1 MNDVRN
7 FMDRVRSPIRNQF
20 DRVRG
25 RSAFH
30 FRLMCWAYGPQ
41 FREWCRFHPCEDF
54 AERDELYR
62 FLLDREGLDGPIDY
76 LEFGVSAGSSLRWW
90 VENSRHSDSTFV
102 GFDSFEGLPEDW
114 GNWPKGSFSTDG
126 RIPDIVD
133 SRCNFVKGL
142 FHESVPS
149 WLTHREF
156 TRRVVV
162 HLDAD
167 LYTSTLMVLTQ
178 LLPKLKQDDILIFDQ
193 FASYLDEY
201 RAFIDAT
208 QAYGRSFVPIGRTGE
223 FGRVAMKA
231 T

>member
-1 MNDVRN
+1 LWAGRN
-7 FMDRVRSPIRNQF
+7 PTSAPIADCHKKIGHHDRQAARNPVQNEE
-20 DRVRG
+20 DR
-25 RSAFH
+25 H
-30 FRLMCWAYGPQ
+30 F
-41 FREWCRFHPCEDF
+41 
-54 AERDELYR
+54 
-62 FLLDREGLDGPIDY
+62 I

-90 VENSRHSDSTFV
+90 VENSRHSDPTFV
-102 GFDSFEGLPEDW
+102 GFDSFEGLPEDR
-114 GNWPKGSFSTDG
+114 GNWPKGSFSIDG

-156 TRRVVV
+156 TRRAVV

-178 LLPKLKQDDILIFDQ
+178 LSPKLKQDYILILDQ

-201 RAFIDAT
+201 RAFIDDT
-208 QAYGRSFVPIGRTGE
+208 QAYGRSFVPIGRTGD
-223 FGRVAMKA
+223 FGRVTMKA